1 MIWGVTY
8 LLVSHLC
15 WSNNWTWRYRNFINW
30 LSWGDRLG
38 SFPGPGSAWRAQAS
52 SACWKGSVK
61 WLQMQTFPKNRGE
74 QDNPCRIVWW
84 NPKNELIALRFSP
97 AELIFALQCTMVPWH
112 PPRPHNMQEF
122 DNGINW
128 TNVFR
133 GLVQEPYVFSLCD
146 NESRF
151 HRTPFLSLHPTQH
164 ASCPDFCTDS
174 FYHRIGQRSAAWRE
188 CVWKWDVLP
197 KWQFQLWQK
206 NMVKQWSWGHH
217 KFSEKPKECLC
228 SARLELPPDISH
240 LLGWSWA
247 SNDLHPPGKMTG
259 EIWGCPANLHKKG
272 DEED

>member
-1 MIWGVTY
+1 MSQFSPANDSFGLTHDLGSYLFVGVPS
-8 LLVSHLC
+8 LLVQQLDLEVPKFHKL
-15 WSNNWTWRYRNFINW
+15 TQ
-30 LSWGDRLG
+30 LG
-38 SFPGPGSAWRAQAS
+38 RPAGKFPRTRFGLTRAS
-52 SACWKGSVK
+52 VFSMLEGSVK

-174 FYHRIGQRSAAWRE
+174 FYHRIGSVLLRE
-188 CVWKWDVLP
+188 GNV
-197 KWQFQLWQK
+197 
-206 NMVKQWSWGHH
+206 
-217 KFSEKPKECLC
+217 SESGMYSPN
-228 SARLELPPDISH
+228 
-240 LLGWSWA
+240 GN
-247 SNDLHPPGKMTG
+247 SNYGKKT
-259 EIWGCPANLHKKG
+259 W
-272 DEED
+272 